1 MNEPRRIL
9 LLSTSTV
16 HGSGYLEY
24 CRAEIAGHFGRAG
37 PVLFVPYAR
46 PGGMSADDY
55 TALAAR
61 AFTAAGLDLEGIHA
75 RPDPAAA
82 LRDAAGV
89 FVGGGNTF
97 LLLRELYRL
106 ELLDPI
112 RAKVAAGT
120 PYLGS
125 SAGSNVAGSTI
136 GTTNDMPI
144 VHPPAFEA
152 LGLVPF
158 NINPHY
164 IDPVPGSRHMG
175 ETRETR
181 IREFHVQNP
190 QPVVG
195 LREGAWLRVEGERAT
210 LGGAGGGRLFRA
222 GREPEELEAGAD
234 LSGLLAGR
242 TGAAAD

>member
-1 MNEPRRIL
+1 MHDPRRVL

-16 HGSGYLEY
+16 HGSGFLEY
-24 CRAEIAGHFGRAG
+24 CLPVIANHFAGRDRI
-37 PVLFVPYAR
+37 LFVPYAS
-46 PGGMSADDY
+46 PGGLPHDEY
-55 TALAAR
+55 TELVSRALDPVEI
-61 AFTAAGLDLEGIHA
+61 GVEGIHA
-75 RPDPAAA
+75 SSDPARAMREA
-82 LRDAAGV
+82 QGI
-89 FVGGGNTF
+89 FIGGGNTF
-97 LLLRELYRL
+97 LLLRELYER

-112 RAKVAAGT
+112 RDRVEAGA
-120 PYLGS
+120 PYMGS
-125 SAGSNVAGSTI
+125 SAGSNVAGATI

-164 IDPVPGSRHMG
+164 LDPDPGSKHMG

-195 LREGAWLRVEGERAT
+195 LREGAWLARAGDRLTLEGSR
-210 LGGAGGGRLFRA
+210 GGRLFRPDQEA
-222 GREPEELEAGAD
+222 EELLPGSD
-234 LSGLLAGR
+234 LSYLL
-242 TGAAAD
+242 